1 MESVCSLGRGA
12 LAIYTGLTSRDRF
25 SEVERNA
32 TDGGLRQSYVS
43 DTRSS
48 TNKEDLC
55 RNLHKARI
63 IEALD
68 QKDLKD
74 VKELLDIRAIRDL
87 NYSAVL
93 GRVMRRHN
101 IARLVRWVNAASMGV
116 LAISAIIL
124 CVVIGRDIL
133 SKITATSK
141 LDSQLA
147 SLGSKTTTGNSGS
160 LSPAYDWN
168 VIQDR
173 KPFGVLGRIS
183 APAAAAPTPPPSPLM
198 LSLIGTF
205 LTQGQEPYAIIE
217 DKKKNE
223 QEMFVIGDSVF
234 SQATLKKIYLD
245 RVEVER
251 KGKLEVLRLD
261 EIAGNAGAGIIS
273 TGSDDFVIEE
283 AELDK
288 GLENLPLL
296 LTQARAVPYFKD
308 GRSIGLRLFA
318 IKTGSLYEKVGL
330 KNGDI
335 LKTINGNNLGDISQA
350 LKLFEQLKS
359 ERSIGLTLE
368 RDKQEREFKYT
379 IR

>member
-1 MESVCSLGRGA
+1 MRELVNIRG
-12 LAIYTGLTSRDRF
+12 L
-25 SEVERNA
+25 
-32 TDGGLRQSYVS
+32 
-43 DTRSS
+43 
-48 TNKEDLC
+48 
-55 RNLHKARI
+55 
-63 IEALD
+63 
-68 QKDLKD
+68 
-74 VKELLDIRAIRDL
+74 RDL
-87 NYSAVL
+87 NYNAVL

-101 IARLVRWVNAASMGV
+101 IARLVRWVNGASMAVLV
-116 LAISAIIL
+116 LAVIIL
-124 CVVIGRDIL
+124 LVVLVSDVIG
-133 SKITATSK
+133 KMTVTSK
-141 LDSQLA
+141 LDSQIA
-147 SLGSKTTTGNSGS
+147 SLGSSGNSASSGS
-160 LSPAYDWN
+160 LSPAHDWN
-168 VIQDR
+168 VVQER
-173 KPFGVLGRIS
+173 KPFGVLGRVV
-183 APAAAAPTPPPSPLM
+183 APVAAAPTPPPSPLM

-223 QEMFVIGDSVF
+223 QEMFVVGDSVF
-234 SQATLKKIYLD
+234 DQATLKKIYLD

-251 KGKLEVLRLD
+251 NGKLEVLRLD
-261 EIAGNAGAGIIS
+261 EIAGNAGAGIVNS
-273 TGSDDFVIEE
+273 GADDFVIEE

-350 LKLFEQLKS
+350 LKLFEQLKQ
-359 ERSIGLTLE
+359 ERSINLTLE

>member
-1 MESVCSLGRGA
+1 MSSVR
-12 LAIYTGLTSRDRF
+12 
-25 SEVERNA
+25 
-32 TDGGLRQSYVS
+32 
-43 DTRSS
+43 
-48 TNKEDLC
+48 
-55 RNLHKARI
+55 
-63 IEALD
+63 
-68 QKDLKD
+68 
-74 VKELLDIRAIRDL
+74 ELLDIRGLRDL
-87 NYSAVL
+87 NYNAVL

-101 IARLVRWVNAASMGV
+101 IARLVRWVNLASMAV
-116 LAISAIIL
+116 LILAVIIL
-124 CVVIGRDIL
+124 VVVVGQDIL
-133 SKITATSK
+133 GKISATSK
-141 LDSQLA
+141 LDSQIA
-147 SLGSKTTTGNSGS
+147 SLKASSSSGMPGG
-160 LSPAYDWN
+160 LAPVHDWGI
-168 VIQDR
+168 VQER
-173 KPFGVLGRIS
+173 QPFGVLGKVV
-183 APAAAAPTPPPSPLM
+183 APVALAPTPPPSPLM

-223 QEMFVIGDSVF
+223 QEMFLIGDSVF
-234 SQATLKKIYLD
+234 EQATLKKIYLD

-251 KGKLEVLRLD
+251 NGKLEVLRLD
-261 EIAGNAGAGIIS
+261 EIAGNAGAGTIS
-273 TGSDDFVIEE
+273 SGSDDFVIEE

-350 LKLFEQLKS
+350 LKLFEQLKQ
-359 ERSIGLTLE
+359 ERSINLTLE

>member
-1 MESVCSLGRGA
+1 MSQVR
-12 LAIYTGLTSRDRF
+12 
-25 SEVERNA
+25 
-32 TDGGLRQSYVS
+32 
-43 DTRSS
+43 
-48 TNKEDLC
+48 
-55 RNLHKARI
+55 
-63 IEALD
+63 
-68 QKDLKD
+68 
-74 VKELLDIRAIRDL
+74 ELLDIRGLREL
-87 NYSAVL
+87 NYNAVFA
-93 GRVMRRHN
+93 RVMRRNN
-101 IARLVRWVNAASMGV
+101 ITRLVRWVNMSSTAV
-116 LAISAIIL
+116 LVLSAIVL
-124 CVVIGRDIL
+124 LVVLGQDII
-133 SKITATSK
+133 SKMTVTSK
-141 LDSQLA
+141 LDSQIASIGSSARAGAAGPLA
-147 SLGSKTTTGNSGS
+147 
-160 LSPAYDWN
+160 PALDWN
-168 VIQDR
+168 VVQDR
-173 KPFGVLGRIS
+173 KPFGILGKVV
-183 APAAAAPTPPPSPLM
+183 APVPAAPTPPPSPLM

-223 QEMFVIGDSVF
+223 QEMFLIGDSIF
-234 SQATLKKIYLD
+234 DQAKLKKIYLD

-251 KGKLEVLRLD
+251 NGKLEVLRLD
-261 EIAGNAGAGIIS
+261 ELGGNAGAGIVT
-273 TGSDDFVIEE
+273 TGSDDFVVEE

-350 LKLFEQLKS
+350 LKLFEQLKQ
-359 ERSIGLTLE
+359 ERSINLTLE